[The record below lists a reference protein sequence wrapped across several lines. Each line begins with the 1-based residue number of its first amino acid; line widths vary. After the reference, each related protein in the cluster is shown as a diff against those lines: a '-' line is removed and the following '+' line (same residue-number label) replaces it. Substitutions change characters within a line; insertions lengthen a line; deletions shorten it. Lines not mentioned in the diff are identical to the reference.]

1 MGLRRGEALG
11 LERADVNLDE
21 GRMTIRRALHRVDG
35 QLKVE
40 KVKTEGSVA
49 ILPPAGRIIRMMS
62 FMTSRRH

>member
-40 KVKTEGSVA
+40 NVKTEGSVA
-49 ILPPAGRIIRMMS
+49 ILPEL
-62 FMTSRRH
+62 SRV